1 MKTFFIV
8 ILVLFAAGLLWIRF
22 APIDRDRWHVDPADA
37 ENPERSGVR
46 FIGREAPRYP
56 GDPDTVLTTFD
67 EIALSEPRTR
77 LLEGDIDE
85 GLLTYVSRSRVFGFA
100 DFITVKAV
108 SEDDQT
114 KLSVI
119 SRARVGSRGYDW
131 GVNAERLDRWLQ
143 DMRLRLGE

>member
-8 ILVLFAAGLLWIRF
+8 ILILFAAGLLLIRF

-46 FIGREAPRYP
+46 FIGREAPRFP
-56 GDPDTVLTTFD
+56 GDPDTVLTVFD
-67 EIALSEPRTR
+67 EIAMSEPRTR

-85 GLLTYVSRSRVFGFA
+85 GMLTYVSRSRVFGFA

-108 SEDDQT
+108 SEGEQT

-131 GVNAERLDRWLQ
+131 GVNAERLDLWLQ

>member
-108 SEDDQT
+108 SEGDQT